1 MNEIVPVRT
10 IGGYVPM
17 VDGPEK
23 VSGRAKY
30 TADLAAPG
38 MLAARIFRSPY
49 AHAEILEVDVSEA
62 AKLPGVK
69 AIVTGADCDKT
80 FGVLPI
86 ARTEHPLARDRV
98 RYCGEPVAA
107 VAAVDDATAKE
118 ALRRIKLKV
127 RELPAYPSARAA
139 MAPDAID
146 LHGHRP
152 KNIERDVFFELGD
165 VDAAFA
171 AADLVREGT
180 YNCAEVCQNQ
190 MEMHAAVADYDVERD
205 RMTVHASTQVPYYVH
220 LMLSQILGMDMSR
233 IRVVK
238 PYVGGGFGCRTETL
252 NVELI
257 AALLAHKAGG
267 CVRLVVNREET
278 FITHRGRPETDIRL
292 KIGMRRDGRITAVEC
307 ECIQRGGAHSG
318 YGVVTILYAG
328 SMLYAIY
335 DLHNVKYVGQRVLTN
350 TPPCGAFRGHGTVDI
365 RFAFESLLDEMA
377 QALAV
382 DPFALR
388 RANLLTAPAFT
399 DNDLMVNSYGLP
411 ECLDWVEAA
420 SGWKARRGKLPRGK
434 GLGMACSHYI
444 SGASKPV
451 NWTGEP
457 HATVKLKL
465 DFDGS
470 IVLLTGAAEIGQ
482 GSSTILVQSVAEVL
496 GLDLSRIRIVTG
508 DSDVVPKDNGSYS
521 SRVTFIV
528 GNAAIDAARNL
539 KAVLV
544 AAAARRLEAKP
555 EEIECLG
562 ELYRAG
568 AQDKGLTFNEV
579 VAEALKDSGTVI
591 VGGTYS
597 TIPESHGGKKYR
609 GAAIGGTMGYSYS
622 AQVVEVSVD
631 EETGVVTVD
640 KVWVAHDC
648 GKALNRLT
656 VEGQVQG
663 SVWMGMGQAM
673 SEEAAYHGG
682 LMLTANMLDY
692 RVPTIQ
698 DSPPIE
704 VGIVESNDPH
714 GPFGAK
720 EAGEGS
726 LAAFLPALTNAI
738 ADATGL
744 RFNDLPVT
752 PDRVF
757 AAMENASR
765 ADAEGATAALDG
777 RAAVLRSHSPA
788 HARRV
793 DPRPRATFRQQS
805 PWRRHRP
812 DGEYPARHRRAA
824 GARRDQRRQRT
835 ARHQG
840 GRAYARDRRRGD
852 ALRPCRAS
860 GNGAP
865 LPGGGAGGRAYRR
878 PDPPQHGDG
887 RRQSRP
893 RHPLHLLQSERM
905 VAGREPSLPQDHRR
919 NLPRRAEEPRR
930 LLRHFQRRPRPG
942 AADARRRDRYCRTGR
957 PPDHAA
963 CRSLYRLCAP
973 GRAGDGDARRRQ
985 IFPVAAPGR
994 DHHRGAGEKH
1004 ARPALGLRQDPYPPL
1019 DRISGHRRRRGAAAR
1034 GRDPRGSAR
1043 RLHRHQSA
1051 PGAARRHRRTL
1062 RRRARCAGLRRARR
1076 SRARPDHGDEDD
1088 VHARPLPPARRRRS
1102 GAAPAAAAV
1111 RRVVGRF
1118 APSPYPS
1125 TLIAVQ
1131 RARRGDGI
1139 SPRIPAA

>member
-1 MNEIVPVRT
+1 MNRIMPAHN
-10 IGGYVPM
+10 IGDYVPM
-17 VDGPEK
+17 IDGPEK
-23 VSGRAKY
+23 VSGRAKF
-30 TADLAAPG
+30 TADLIVPG
-38 MLAARIFRSPY
+38 ALSGHILRSPY
-49 AHAEILEVDVSEA
+49 SHAEILEIDATEA
-62 AKLPGVK
+62 VKLPGVK
-69 AIVTGADCDKT
+69 AVVTGADCDKT

-86 ARTEHPLARDRV
+86 ARTEHPLARDKV
-98 RYCGEPVAA
+98 RYRGEPVAA

-127 RELPAYPSARAA
+127 RELPAYHTAGAA
-139 MAPDAID
+139 LAPDAIAI
-146 LHGHRP
+146 HERRAH
-152 KNIERDVFFELGD
+152 NIERDVFFELGD
-165 VDAAFA
+165 VATAFA
-171 AADLVREGT
+171 SADLVREGT

-190 MEMHAAVADYDVERD
+190 MEMHAALADYDAVRD
-205 RMTVHASTQVPYYVH
+205 RITVHASTQVPYYVH

-238 PYVGGGFGCRTETL
+238 PHVGGGFGCRTETL

-257 AALLAHKAGG
+257 AALLARKAGG

-278 FITHRGRPETDIRL
+278 FITHRGRPETDVRL
-292 KIGMRRDGRITAVEC
+292 KIGLRRDGRIAGVEC

-335 DLHNVKYVGQRVLTN
+335 DLHNVKYIGKRVLTN
-350 TPPCGAFRGHGTVDI
+350 TPPCGAFRGHGTVDV
-365 RFAFESLLDEMA
+365 RFAFESLIDQMATEMGLDPI
-377 QALAV
+377 AV
-382 DPFALR
+382 R
-388 RANLLTAPAFT
+388 RANLLQAPTFT

-411 ECLDWVEAA
+411 ECIDWVEKQ
-420 SGWKARRGKLPRGK
+420 SGWKERRGRLASHNGLKK
-434 GLGMACSHYI
+434 GLGFACSHYI

-482 GSSTILVQSVAEVL
+482 GSSTVLVQSVAEVL

-521 SRVTFIV
+521 SRVTFMV
-528 GNAAIDAARNL
+528 GNAAIDAANNL
-539 KAVLV
+539 KAVLI
-544 AAAARRLEAKP
+544 AAAARKLDAKP
-555 EEIECLG
+555 GEIECLG

-579 VAEALKDSGTVI
+579 VTEALRDTGTITVI
-591 VGGTYS
+591 GTYS

-609 GAAIGGTMGYSYS
+609 GSAIGGTMGYSYA

-648 GKALNRLT
+648 GRALNRLT

-673 SEEAAYHGG
+673 SEEAAYHEG

-704 VGIVESNDPH
+704 VGIVESIDPH

-757 AAMENASR
+757 AA
-765 ADAEGATAALDG
+765 L
-777 RAAVLRSHSPA
+777 
-788 HARRV
+788 
-793 DPRPRATFRQQS
+793 
-805 PWRRHRP
+805 
-812 DGEYPARHRRAA
+812 
-824 GARRDQRRQRT
+824 
-835 ARHQG
+835 
-840 GRAYARDRRRGD
+840 
-852 ALRPCRAS
+852 
-860 GNGAP
+860 
-865 LPGGGAGGRAYRR
+865 
-878 PDPPQHGDG
+878 
-887 RRQSRP
+887 
-893 RHPLHLLQSERM
+893 
-905 VAGREPSLPQDHRR
+905 
-919 NLPRRAEEPRR
+919 
-930 LLRHFQRRPRPG
+930 
-942 AADARRRDRYCRTGR
+942 
-957 PPDHAA
+957 
-963 CRSLYRLCAP
+963 
-973 GRAGDGDARRRQ
+973 
-985 IFPVAAPGR
+985 
-994 DHHRGAGEKH
+994 EK
-1004 ARPALGLRQDPYPPL
+1004 
-1019 DRISGHRRRRGAAAR
+1019 
-1034 GRDPRGSAR
+1034 
-1043 RLHRHQSA
+1043 
-1051 PGAARRHRRTL
+1051 
-1062 RRRARCAGLRRARR
+1062 RARNVDRKHNG
-1076 SRARPDHGDEDD
+1076 G
-1088 VHARPLPPARRRRS
+1088 V
-1102 GAAPAAAAV
+1102 
-1111 RRVVGRF
+1111 
-1118 APSPYPS
+1118 
-1125 TLIAVQ
+1125 
-1131 RARRGDGI
+1131 
-1139 SPRIPAA
+1139 

>member
-1 MNEIVPVRT
+1 MNEITPAHN
-10 IGGYVPM
+10 IGSYVPM

-30 TADLAAPG
+30 TADLILPG
-38 MLAARIFRSPY
+38 MLAGRIFRSPY
-49 AHAEILEVDVSEA
+49 SHAEILEIDVAEA

-80 FGVLPI
+80 FGVLPV
-86 ARTEHPLARDRV
+86 ARTEHVLARERA
-98 RYCGEPVAA
+98 RYRGEPLAA
-107 VAAVDDATAKE
+107 VAAIDDATAKE
-118 ALRRIKLKV
+118 ALHRIKLKV
-127 RELPAYPSARAA
+127 RELPAYHTAQQALVQG
-139 MAPDAID
+139 AIAIHD
-146 LHGHRP
+146 HRP
-152 KNIERDVFFELGD
+152 HNLERDVLFELGN
-165 VDAAFA
+165 VEAAFA

-190 MEMHAAVADYDVERD
+190 MEMHAAIADYDAVRD

-220 LMLSQILGMDMSR
+220 LMLAQILEMDMSR
-233 IRVVK
+233 IRVIK
-238 PYVGGGFGCRTETL
+238 PHVGGGFGCRTEAL

-257 AALLAHKAGG
+257 AALLARKAGG

-292 KIGMRRDGRITAVEC
+292 KIGMRKDGRITGVEC

-318 YGVVTILYAG
+318 YGIVTILYAG

-335 DLHNVKYVGQRVLTN
+335 DLDNVKYIGKRVLTN
-350 TPPCGAFRGHGTVDI
+350 TPPCGAFRGHGTVDV
-365 RFAFESLLDEMA
+365 RFAFESLLDDMA
-377 QALAV
+377 RALRL
-382 DPFALR
+382 DPFAVR
-388 RANLLTAPAFT
+388 RANFLRAPTFT
-399 DNDLMVNSYGLP
+399 PNDLMVNSYGLP
-411 ECLDWVEAA
+411 ECLDWVERE
-420 SGWKARRGKLPRGK
+420 SGWKARKGKLPRGK

-482 GSSTILVQSVAEVL
+482 GSSTVLVQSVAEVL
-496 GLDLSRIRIVTG
+496 GLDLSRIRIISG
-508 DSDVVPKDNGSYS
+508 DSEVVPKDNGSYS
-521 SRVTFIV
+521 SRVTFMV
-528 GNAAIDAARNL
+528 GNAAIEAAQNL
-539 KAVLV
+539 KAVLI
-544 AAAARRLEAKP
+544 AAAARKLEAKP
-555 EEIECLG
+555 SEIECLG

-579 VAEALKDSGTVI
+579 VTEALKDTGTITVT
-591 VGGTYS
+591 GNYS

-622 AQVVEVSVD
+622 AQVVEVTVD

-673 SEEAAYHGG
+673 SEEAAYHDG

-704 VGIVESNDPH
+704 VGIIESIDPH

-757 AAMENASR
+757 AAVEKR
-765 ADAEGATAALDG
+765 VRDG
-777 RAAVLRSHSPA
+777 KL
-788 HARRV
+788 
-793 DPRPRATFRQQS
+793 
-805 PWRRHRP
+805 
-812 DGEYPARHRRAA
+812 
-824 GARRDQRRQRT
+824 
-835 ARHQG
+835 
-840 GRAYARDRRRGD
+840 
-852 ALRPCRAS
+852 
-860 GNGAP
+860 N
-865 LPGGGAGGRAYRR
+865 
-878 PDPPQHGDG
+878 
-887 RRQSRP
+887 
-893 RHPLHLLQSERM
+893 
-905 VAGREPSLPQDHRR
+905 
-919 NLPRRAEEPRR
+919 
-930 LLRHFQRRPRPG
+930 
-942 AADARRRDRYCRTGR
+942 
-957 PPDHAA
+957 
-963 CRSLYRLCAP
+963 
-973 GRAGDGDARRRQ
+973 GDGD
-985 IFPVAAPGR
+985 
-994 DHHRGAGEKH
+994 
-1004 ARPALGLRQDPYPPL
+1004 
-1019 DRISGHRRRRGAAAR
+1019 
-1034 GRDPRGSAR
+1034 
-1043 RLHRHQSA
+1043 
-1051 PGAARRHRRTL
+1051 
-1062 RRRARCAGLRRARR
+1062 
-1076 SRARPDHGDEDD
+1076 
-1088 VHARPLPPARRRRS
+1088 RS
-1102 GAAPAAAAV
+1102 G
-1111 RRVVGRF
+1111 
-1118 APSPYPS
+1118 
-1125 TLIAVQ
+1125 
-1131 RARRGDGI
+1131 GI
-1139 SPRIPAA
+1139 S